1 MKKQIL
7 EILKT
12 ILIFSFGKFKKFT
25 LRFKKTKSMKDMMTV
40 YYSEAKSA
48 RLTGKKVAWI
58 TSGGPVEPLIAMGI
72 IPIYPE
78 NYGAMIGASK
88 MGGGLCEKAE
98 AMGYSSDLCSYAR
111 ADISCAKINGGPI
124 GGLPKP
130 DMLVCCNNICGT
142 VLKWYEVQARYFN
155 VPLFILDTPI
165 CHTQYTP
172 EIARYVRSQFDEYF
186 AFLESAC
193 QKKLNYDRLNE
204 VLLRSFQT
212 QVLWQEILDTTR
224 SKPSPMTAFDAF
236 FHMALIVTLRGTP
249 EVVDYYTELLKT
261 MKDRAARGI
270 GAVPNEKYRLLW
282 DNIPI
287 WHRMRWLSKEFASHN
302 ACLVADTYTSAWCGT
317 LKYVKGDNPIDSMAE
332 VYTRIYLNI
341 GVDEMAKMVIEMID
355 KYEVD
360 GLVLHSNRSCKPY
373 SFGQLDIQ
381 KIVERERG
389 LPCLMIESDMVDER
403 SFSEGQIS
411 TRIDAFM
418 EIIKERKE
426 KSKK

>member
-7 EILKT
+7 ETLKT
-12 ILIFSFGKFKKFT
+12 ILIFLFGKFKKFT
-25 LRFKKTKSMKDMMTV
+25 LRFKKTKTLKDMMTV

-48 RLTGKKVAWI
+48 ALTGKKVAWI
-58 TSGGPVEPLIAMGI
+58 TSGGPVEPLIAMDV
-72 IPIYPE
+72 IPVYPE

-88 MGGGLCEKAE
+88 MGGGLCERAE

-111 ADISCAKINGGPI
+111 ADIACATVNGGPI

-155 VPLFILDTPI
+155 VPLFILDTPF
-165 CHTQYTP
+165 CHTEYTP
-172 EIARYVRSQFDEYF
+172 ETAKYVRSQIDEYI
-186 AFLESAC
+186 AFLEITC
-193 QKKLNYDRLNE
+193 KKKFDYDRLNE
-204 VLLRSFQT
+204 VLLLSYQG
-212 QVLWQEILDTTR
+212 QVLWQEILDTTTN
-224 SKPSPMTAFDAF
+224 KPSPMTAFDAF
-236 FHMALIVTLRGTP
+236 FHMALIVTLRGTQ
-249 EVVDYYTELLKT
+249 EVIDYYKALLAT
-261 MKDRAARGI
+261 MKDRVSRGI
-270 GAVPNEKYRLLW
+270 GAIPNEKYRLLW

-287 WHRMRWLSKEFASHN
+287 WHRMKWLSQKFAAHN

-317 LKYVKGDNPIDSMAE
+317 LKYINDKTTLDSLAE

-341 GVDEMAKMVIEMID
+341 GVDEMAKMVIAMID
-355 KYEVD
+355 KYDVD
-360 GLVLHSNRSCKPY
+360 GLVMHSNRSCKPY

-389 LPCLMIESDMVDER
+389 IPCLMIEADMTDER
-403 SFSEGQIS
+403 SFSESQIS

-418 EIIKERKE
+418 EIIKERKGE
-426 KSKK
+426 SK